1 MNIIDKRA
9 SNPAAALDGT
19 ELVYVA
25 QLGADA
31 VTTVQDIQY
40 FATNGFLLITT
51 AASTYVAKNAPIT
64 GATKTKITYNT
75 DGLITSGADATTAD
89 IADSPD
95 RRYITDAQQ
104 TVLNNTSNTNSGD
117 ETTATIKTK
126 LGAASS
132 TADGYLTST
141 DWNTFNGKQTADAT
155 LTALAGLDATAGIV
169 VQTGEDAFTK
179 RTLTGTA
186 SQVTVTNG
194 DGVSGNPTISLH
206 SNITNG
212 VFSDSTFRI
221 QDNDDATK
229 QLALEVSGVATATTC
244 TWTVPNADINF
255 GDLPS
260 VATNDTNSIA
270 LAALRC
276 RILGGQGNA
285 VSGTGNVVI
294 NSTSAILSTTTNTT
308 FINSLWSMTGSQSGI
323 VAVGVRNNFL
333 QTQPLN
339 YTIAIGSANNNDLFT
354 YPVAAC
360 TVNNSLFASSD
371 SFPVS
376 GTLYATTNGSQTLS
390 SANCL
395 PIPTNSGTAQYEVDF
410 IVTVGAVGLAS
421 TSCNATGCISMRRIF
436 TVFKDNS
443 GAAVISAVDTVGTDR
458 TLGAIGGTFTPTIA
472 LSGTTHVTVGVTR
485 ASGAAGQEAMAIS
498 CRVRAHLT
506 R

>member
-89 IADSPD
+89 IADSPN

-141 DWNTFNGKQTADAT
+141 DWTTFNGKQEPLADVITANTYGSSTQYPIVTVNAKGIVTGVTLQTVPLPTFTDANFSVQKAGSPSIT
-155 LTALAGLDATAGIV
+155 ASWSLTAL
-169 VQTGEDAFTK
+169 
-179 RTLTGTA
+179 
-186 SQVTVTNG
+186 
-194 DGVSGNPTISLH
+194 
-206 SNITNG
+206 
-212 VFSDSTFRI
+212 
-221 QDNDDATK
+221 
-229 QLALEVSGVATATTC
+229 TTSRVH
-244 TWTVPNADINF
+244 TYPDKAIDF

-276 RILGGQGNA
+276 RILGGSGNT
-285 VSGTGNVVI
+285 VSGTDNVILASSNCAVS
-294 NSTSAILSTTTNTT
+294 ST
-308 FINSLWSMTGSQSGI
+308 QC
-323 VAVGVRNNFL
+323 
-333 QTQPLN
+333 
-339 YTIAIGSANNNDLFT
+339 TIIGSTAVTLAGTAQCN
-354 YPVAAC
+354 V
-360 TVNNSLFASSD
+360 TVNNVVLAANR
-371 SFPVS
+371 SFTFPS
-376 GTLYATTNGSQTLS
+376 GTLVTGSSAGGSSAHIKTFSAFRLEKPDSATVLVQDVNNVKPYATFTKYSPSYFDVGLHRVTVLGALGTNNYTVRNVLVRRDYGVTVTTIEAGAGYITLS
-390 SANCL
+390 A
-395 PIPTNSGTAQYEVDF
+395 AQNGDR
-410 IVTVGAVGLAS
+410 L
-421 TSCNATGCISMRRIF
+421 
-436 TVFKDNS
+436 DL
-443 GAAVISAVDTVGTDR
+443 TVGTTYLAQD
-458 TLGAIGGTFTPTIA
+458 TL
-472 LSGTTHVTVGVTR
+472 TVFVESYYTDY
-485 ASGAAGQEAMAIS
+485 S
-498 CRVRAHLT
+498 
-506 R
+506 